1 MKEKA
6 IEMMN
11 AVYSEDEQQKKRI
24 EDTREAFATVTQFV
38 LENMNDSREKS
49 LVLTKLE
56 EGCMWAIK
64 GITREKQDE
73 SLGENNPNTST
84 NAFNA
89 AKTIDVKLNVDIK
102 QPSQEELIKQIN
114 DAFNNCSISGMSS
127 FMN

>member
-11 AVYSEDEQQKKRI
+11 AVYSDDEKQKKKI
-24 EDTREAFATVTQFV
+24 EDTREAFATVAQFV
-38 LENMNDSREKS
+38 LENMKDSREKS

-56 EGCMWAIK
+56 EACMWTIK
-64 GITREKQDE
+64 DITREKQNE
-73 SLGENNPNTST
+73 SLGGNNSNAST
-84 NAFNA
+84 NAFNE
-89 AKTIDVKLNVDIK
+89 AKTIDVKLNVGVK

>member
-11 AVYSEDEQQKKRI
+11 AVYSDDEKQKKKI
-24 EDTREAFATVTQFV
+24 EDTREAFATVAQFV
-38 LENMNDSREKS
+38 LENMKDSREKS

-56 EGCMWAIK
+56 EACMWTIK
-64 GITREKQDE
+64 GITREKQNE
-73 SLGENNPNTST
+73 SLGGNNSNAST
-84 NAFNA
+84 NAFNE
-89 AKTIDVKLNVDIK
+89 AKTIDVKLNVGVK

>member
-11 AVYSEDEQQKKRI
+11 AVYSDDEKQKKKI
-24 EDTREAFATVTQFV
+24 EDTREAFATVAQFV
-38 LENMNDSREKS
+38 LENMKDSREKN

-64 GITREKQDE
+64 GITREKQNE
-73 SLGENNPNTST
+73 SLGGNNSNAST
-84 NAFNA
+84 NAFNE

-102 QPSQEELIKQIN
+102 QPSQEELTKQIN
-114 DAFNNCSISGMSS
+114 DAFNNCSISGVSS